1 MSGINELLLPG
12 EYVIKKQGGAYDQGF
27 NNQADGTLYLTNQ
40 RLVFDIKERG
50 LNRGLE
56 LVFKGEK
63 NAQIE
68 SIEVKLEDVSHVD
81 KKRLAIE
88 VHTFASTFREMS
100 GKKRFFGSKGEG
112 RVFDMEPAKYRFAFH
127 ILVNKE
133 EWVDEIDSQKGRLVS
148 TISPQTPLPPPPDYG
163 DSQREGP
170 PVHSFPQEATVLR
183 ERIVIK
189 EIVKIKCSYCGN
201 LYDQGSNRCPY
212 CGAKA

>member
-1 MSGINELLLPG
+1 MSGINSLLQPE

-27 NNQADGTLYLTNQ
+27 NNQADGTLYLTNL

-56 LVFKGEK
+56 IVFKGEK

-68 SIEVKLEDVSHVD
+68 SIEIKLEDISHVD

-88 VHTFASTFREMS
+88 VHTFASTFREIS
-100 GKKRFFGSKGEG
+100 GKKGFFGSKGEG
-112 RVFDMEPAKYRFAFH
+112 RVFEMDPAKYRFAFH
-127 ILVNKE
+127 ILVKKE
-133 EWVDEIDSQKGRLVS
+133 EWVNEINSQKGRLES
-148 TISPQTPLPPPPDYG
+148 TMSQQSPPPPPPNYE
-163 DSQREGP
+163 DSQREGQPIP
-170 PVHSFPQEATVLR
+170 PPPQEAHVMR

-201 LYDQGSNRCPY
+201 LYDQGSNQCPY